1 MFTSASDRFKTERSL
16 RQPGAKLLRFGNAFL
31 DDSLLCIKPE
41 DLILV
46 GAPSGVGKTQFCVNL
61 ALTNVE
67 DGRRVH
73 FFALEAA
80 ECEIEMRLKYRVL
93 MEQFY
98 ADPNRPHIG
107 KTFLFDE
114 WEIGAYEDILAPYE
128 DWAEKYC
135 IEAYKNLHTFYKLD
149 QFDVSKLIELVTMA
163 ADDTDLIIV
172 DHVHFFDWEDSND
185 NRAIKDI
192 AKATRDLCRNF
203 KIPIVLIAHL
213 RKKDRGNQELVA
225 GLDEFHG
232 SSDLPKIATKVI
244 TIASGGPSSVK
255 EGCYT
260 TYIRTPK
267 NRHLSSSTSYLA
279 QILFN
284 EQKGTYEKEYRLG
297 WANAQKFGEIE
308 PHKTPKWLNRSR
320 VPRGGIV
327 CNNASKKISGAHE
340 GNSGHQ
346 NFKEGANEN

>member
-1 MFTSASDRFKTERSL
+1 MFTSASQRFLTERKL
-16 RQPGAKLLRFGNAFL
+16 RRPGAKLLRFGNAFL
-31 DDSLLCIKPE
+31 DDALLCIKPE

-61 ALTNVE
+61 ALTNIE

-98 ADPNRPHIG
+98 ADPNRPRG

-114 WEIGAYEDILAPYE
+114 WETGAYEEILAPYE
-128 DWAEKYC
+128 EWAEKYC
-135 IEAYKNLHTFYKLD
+135 VEAYKNLHTFYKLD
-149 QFDVSKLIELVTMA
+149 QFDVSKLIELVTLA
-163 ADDTDLIIV
+163 ADETDLIIV
-172 DHVHFFDWEDSND
+172 DHVHFFDWDDQND
-185 NRAIKDI
+185 NRAIKEI

-203 KIPIVLIAHL
+203 RIPIVLVAHL
-213 RKKDRGNQELVA
+213 RKKDKANAELVA

-267 NRHLSSSTSYLA
+267 NRHLSSSTAYLA

-284 EQKGTYEKEYRLG
+284 EQKGSYEKEYKLG

-308 PHKTPKWLNRSR
+308 AHKHPKWFNRSR
-320 VPRGGIV
+320 RPQWSGTSDSPPTRTPRGHEI
-327 CNNASKKISGAHE
+327 NSWDENSNEGAHE
-340 GNSGHQ
+340 D
-346 NFKEGANEN
+346 

>member
-1 MFTSASDRFKTERSL
+1 MFTSASERFKTERGQ
-16 RQPGAKLLRFGNAFL
+16 RNEGQKLLRFGNAFL
-31 DDSLLCIKPE
+31 DDSLLCIRPE

-61 ALTNVE
+61 ALANIE

-80 ECEIEMRLKYRVL
+80 ENEIERRLKYRVL
-93 MEQFY
+93 MENFY
-98 ADPNRPHIG
+98 ADPNRPRG
-107 KTFLFDE
+107 VSFLFDE
-114 WEIGAYEDILAPYE
+114 WEIGAYNEILEPYE

-135 IEAYKNLHTFYKLD
+135 ADAYKDLHTFYKLD
-149 QFDVSKLIELVTMA
+149 QFDVSKLIELVTLA
-163 ADDTDLIIV
+163 ADESDLIIV
-172 DHVHFFDWEDSND
+172 DHVHFFDWEDQND

-192 AKATRDLCRNF
+192 AKVTRDLCRNF
-203 KIPIVLIAHL
+203 KIPIVLVAHL
-213 RKKDRGNQELVA
+213 RKKDRGNTELVA

-232 SSDLPKIATKVI
+232 SSDLAKIATKVI
-244 TIASGGPSSVK
+244 TISTGGPSIK

-260 TYIRTPK
+260 TFIRTPK
-267 NRHLSSSTSYLA
+267 NRHLSSSTAYIA

-308 PHKTPKWLNRSR
+308 PHKAPKWFNRSR
-320 VPRGGIV
+320 KPERSGLSHSSPQGISRTHAAN
-327 CNNASKKISGAHE
+327 CGHE
-340 GNSGHQ
+340 D
-346 NFKEGANEN
+346 FAEGADEN